1 MLTKKFI
8 IKNDCMGFE
17 SINTFVELTSKFDSS
32 IYIETENKKIS
43 AKSIIGIL
51 SMKLQDGD
59 EITVL
64 VSGEDEDKA
73 LKKLEEYFNN

>member
-1 MLTKKFI
+1 MLTKKI
-8 IKNDCMGFE
+8 IVKNNCMGFE
-17 SINTFVELTSKFDSS
+17 SINAFVELTSKFDSS

-64 VSGEDEDKA
+64 VSGEDEEMA
-73 LKKLEEYFNN
+73 LKKLEEYFNK

>member
-17 SINTFVELTSKFDSS
+17 SINIFVELTSKFDSS